1 MEQENQRLMVLEKK
15 KMEGTKIKYTLFRNN
30 ATTHLKFLI
39 YNLANKYIRY
49 VFWKISSAQAGTYIK
64 LTI

>member
-1 MEQENQRLMVLEKK
+1 MQYITQ
-15 KMEGTKIKYTLFRNN
+15 
-30 ATTHLKFLI
+30 LKFLI

-49 VFWKISSAQAGTYIK
+49 VLWKVSSAQAGTNIK